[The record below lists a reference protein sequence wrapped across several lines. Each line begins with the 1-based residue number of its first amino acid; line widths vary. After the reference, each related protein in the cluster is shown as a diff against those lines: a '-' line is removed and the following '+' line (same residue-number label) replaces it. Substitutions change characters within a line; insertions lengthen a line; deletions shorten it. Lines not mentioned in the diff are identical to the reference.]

1 MKLKA
6 EGKPGNTIVDC
17 QAGHLARCGAVF
29 CAAMH
34 VLSHRRFQNVPVTRT
49 HTHSHTH
56 KDLNPCR
63 PTFQTW
69 VGCTI
74 HVVMHDLWK
83 RCLCKLESDSD
94 DTGEGCGRHGIAPL
108 GSLATLAHPHSHLLQ
123 AMRVDGPETSRTWN
137 IPVGSNVKLCLFV
150 LSIDGAPIQR
160 FCC

>member
-1 MKLKA
+1 MLIA
-6 EGKPGNTIVDC
+6 RLATWHDAVQCFVLRCTCCRIEGSKM
-17 QAGHLARCGAVF
+17 F
-29 CAAMH
+29 
-34 VLSHRRFQNVPVTRT
+34 LSHAHT
-49 HTHSHTH
+49 HTLTH
-56 KDLNPCR
+56 AQGPR
-63 PTFQTW
+63 PTFQPW